1 MYERLKIYRR
11 DKDDMGATTD
21 VLIDTIGADII
32 NRTSTDFS
40 ETGAIT
46 SEASVSFKVIR
57 SEAMENMLRGER
69 FAVWQGARYKITSV
83 DRLSHMRLA
92 VTLQAN
98 A

>member
-1 MYERLKIYRR
+1 MYERLKIFRR
-11 DKDDMGATTD
+11 DKDDMAATTD
-21 VLIDTIGADII
+21 VLLDTIGADII

-46 SEASVSFKVIR
+46 SEASVSFRVLR
-57 SEAMENMLRGER
+57 SQAMENMLQGER
-69 FAVWQGARYKITSV
+69 FAEWQGARYKITSV

>member
-1 MYERLKIYRR
+1 MYERLKIFRR
-11 DKDDMGATTD
+11 DKDSVGATTD

-32 NRTSTDFS
+32 NRTSTDFT

-46 SEASVSFKVIR
+46 SEASVSFRVLR
-57 SEAMENMLRGER
+57 SEAMETMLRGER
-69 FAVWQGARYKITSV
+69 FAEWQDRLHKITSV

-98 A
+98 T